1 MRLLYKACGTSRVS
15 EPQIIWNKNDR
26 QKTLMRGKQWD
37 SYSVIVLNMCLFCLP
52 DRVALWRRVTDALP
66 CRKCEVAKSL
76 RQHILLLLVLF
87 QVCAD
92 GPKH

>member
-26 QKTLMRGKQWD
+26 KKILMRGKQWD

-66 CRKCEVAKSL
+66 CRNTYCCSWSSSKSVQMDQNT
-76 RQHILLLLVLF
+76 RETSQ
-87 QVCAD
+87 
-92 GPKH
+92 